1 MTQIYGSV
9 LQRCHDIAE
18 ASAIGAA
25 RRDAQRLAGQLG
37 LEETANGRLAV
48 VVTELAT
55 NALRHAGG
63 GYLLIQG
70 LPGAGG
76 NAVEVIAI
84 DRGPGMADVQ
94 KCLRDGY
101 SSAGTPGTGLG
112 AVKRLAA
119 EFDLESRPGKGTV
132 VMARL
137 GAAHTPRLGAVCVA
151 RQGESACGDTWRLAR
166 DGTARCSL
174 IVIDGLGHGPLAAAA
189 AELAADVFV
198 SRPFDTPQTQLQHTH
213 QALAGSRGAAVACA
227 AWSDAHTLRYAGI
240 GNIAGRLSAPE
251 GSRGLMSHNGTL
263 GFQVRR
269 VQELEYPLSAANL
282 LIMHSDGLSAR
293 WELEDHP
300 GLRQHHPAV
309 VAAALY
315 RDHMRGTDDATVLV
329 VAL

>member
-63 GYLLIQG
+63 GHLLIQG

>member
-1 MTQIYGSV
+1 MTQVYGSV

-63 GYLLIQG
+63 GHLLIQG